1 MSVKEFDEKL
11 SNRGKHERRFLRLS
25 PRDGGRRESIFKTSA
40 SSFLVQE
47 RVVFSLIL
55 VIILQDET
63 FSMLELQR
71 LSHFESV
78 LKRGIVKLILSWYRV
93 TQSMLLSN
101 VKADQSSYWGHNT
114 STGRQIFDQ
123 FNNRVAKS
131 S

>member
-1 MSVKEFDEKL
+1 MFD
-11 SNRGKHERRFLRLS
+11 
-25 PRDGGRRESIFKTSA
+25 
-40 SSFLVQE
+40 
-47 RVVFSLIL
+47 LIL

-78 LKRGIVKLILSWYRV
+78 LKRGIDKLILSWYRV

-101 VKADQSSYWGHNT
+101 VKADQSSYWGYNT
-114 STGRQIFDQ
+114 LTGRQIFDQ
-123 FNNRVAKS
+123 FSNRVAKS

>member
-1 MSVKEFDEKL
+1 MFDL
-11 SNRGKHERRFLRLS
+11 
-25 PRDGGRRESIFKTSA
+25 T
-40 SSFLVQE
+40 
-47 RVVFSLIL
+47 L

-63 FSMLELQR
+63 FSMLELKR

-78 LKRGIVKLILSWYRV
+78 LKRGIDKLILSWYRV

-114 STGRQIFDQ
+114 LTGRQIFDQ
-123 FNNRVAKS
+123 FSNRVAKS

>member
-1 MSVKEFDEKL
+1 MFDL
-11 SNRGKHERRFLRLS
+11 
-25 PRDGGRRESIFKTSA
+25 T
-40 SSFLVQE
+40 
-47 RVVFSLIL
+47 L

-78 LKRGIVKLILSWYRV
+78 RKRGIDKLILS
-93 TQSMLLSN
+93 QSMLLSN

-123 FNNRVAKS
+123 FSNRVAKS

>member
-1 MSVKEFDEKL
+1 MFD
-11 SNRGKHERRFLRLS
+11 
-25 PRDGGRRESIFKTSA
+25 
-40 SSFLVQE
+40 
-47 RVVFSLIL
+47 LIL

-63 FSMLELQR
+63 FSMLELKR

-78 LKRGIVKLILSWYRV
+78 LKRGIDKLILSWYRV

-114 STGRQIFDQ
+114 LTGGQIFDQ
-123 FNNRVAKS
+123 FSNRVAKS

>member
-1 MSVKEFDEKL
+1 MFD
-11 SNRGKHERRFLRLS
+11 
-25 PRDGGRRESIFKTSA
+25 
-40 SSFLVQE
+40 
-47 RVVFSLIL
+47 LIL

-63 FSMLELQR
+63 FSMLELKR

-78 LKRGIVKLILSWYRV
+78 LKRGIDKLILSWYRV

-114 STGRQIFDQ
+114 LTARQIFDQ
-123 FNNRVAKS
+123 FSNRVAKS

>member
-1 MSVKEFDEKL
+1 MFD
-11 SNRGKHERRFLRLS
+11 
-25 PRDGGRRESIFKTSA
+25 
-40 SSFLVQE
+40 
-47 RVVFSLIL
+47 LIL

-63 FSMLELQR
+63 FSMLELKR

-78 LKRGIVKLILSWYRV
+78 LKRGIDKLILSWYRV

-114 STGRQIFDQ
+114 LTGRQIFDQ
-123 FNNRVAKS
+123 FSNRVAKS

>member
-1 MSVKEFDEKL
+1 MFD
-11 SNRGKHERRFLRLS
+11 
-25 PRDGGRRESIFKTSA
+25 
-40 SSFLVQE
+40 
-47 RVVFSLIL
+47 LIL

-78 LKRGIVKLILSWYRV
+78 LKRGIDKLILSWYRV

-114 STGRQIFDQ
+114 LTGRQIFDQ
-123 FNNRVAKS
+123 FSNRVAKS

>member
-1 MSVKEFDEKL
+1 MFDL
-11 SNRGKHERRFLRLS
+11 
-25 PRDGGRRESIFKTSA
+25 T
-40 SSFLVQE
+40 
-47 RVVFSLIL
+47 L

-78 LKRGIVKLILSWYRV
+78 RKRGIDKLILSWYRV

-114 STGRQIFDQ
+114 LTGRQIFDQ
-123 FNNRVAKS
+123 FSNRVAKS

>member
-1 MSVKEFDEKL
+1 MFDL
-11 SNRGKHERRFLRLS
+11 
-25 PRDGGRRESIFKTSA
+25 T
-40 SSFLVQE
+40 
-47 RVVFSLIL
+47 L

-78 LKRGIVKLILSWYRV
+78 LKRGIDKLILSWYRV

-114 STGRQIFDQ
+114 LTGRQIFDQ
-123 FNNRVAKS
+123 FSNRVAKS